1 MVTNRFDEL
10 NRYLGFVVRT
20 EAEVPKGTGKD
31 KVVRKKAS
39 GDWRHWFLAEDVDLF
54 KPAFG
59 PYMETIGYDVND
71 WAVSPSPQIEP
82 EFSSIYMQSLPKKVT
97 RNIMLRYADNLI
109 QRFLR

>member
-1 MVTNRFDEL
+1 
-10 NRYLGFVVRT
+10 
-20 EAEVPKGTGKD
+20 
-31 KVVRKKAS
+31 
-39 GDWRHWFLAEDVDLF
+39 
-54 KPAFG
+54 
-59 PYMETIGYDVND
+59 METIGYDVND